1 MFMGVTRRHDGEPWE
16 TCMGDREFFRHLHR
30 MSRLTRA
37 LSAPLDVWEADII
50 RRTRARYGE
59 AAAQAVRRLLNEA
72 FIELVTTLDSG
83 IKN

>member
-1 MFMGVTRRHDGEPWE
+1 
-16 TCMGDREFFRHLHR
+16 MGDREFFRHLHR

-37 LSAPLDVWEADII
+37 LKAPLDVWGAEVI
-50 RRTRARYGE
+50 RRTRERDGE
-59 AAAQAVRRLLNEA
+59 AVARSVRLLLHEA

>member
-1 MFMGVTRRHDGEPWE
+1 
-16 TCMGDREFFRHLHR
+16 MGDREFFRHLHR

-37 LSAPLDVWEADII
+37 LQAPLDTWEAEILD
-50 RRTRARYGE
+50 RTRRRDGERVAR
-59 AAAQAVRRLLNEA
+59 AVRLLLHEA